1 MPTLTINYDTDAER
15 LLLEQAIAFVTSLH
29 GIAQAAPVG
38 SVLDACEKA
47 ALGQGKQFLR
57 TTLAGA
63 VQSRIDTLEEKG
75 AVPAPVRGVPVPD
88 GTRGGT
94 NEPC

>member
-1 MPTLTINYDTDAER
+1 MPTLTIDYDTDAQR
-15 LLLEQAIAFVTSLH
+15 LLLEQAIAFVTTLH
-29 GIAQAAPVG
+29 GIAHAAPVG

-57 TTLAGA
+57 TTLAQA
-63 VQSRIDTLEEKG
+63 VQSRIATLEEKG
-75 AVPAPVRGVPVPD
+75 ATSAPVRGVRAPG
-88 GTRGGT
+88 GTRGAT